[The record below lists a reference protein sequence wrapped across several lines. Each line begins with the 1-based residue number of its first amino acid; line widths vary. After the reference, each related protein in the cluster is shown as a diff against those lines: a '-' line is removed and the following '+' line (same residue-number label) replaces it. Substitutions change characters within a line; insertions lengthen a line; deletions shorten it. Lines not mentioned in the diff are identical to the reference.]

1 MQRGRNPLINCTAS
15 SGIITLH
22 IIANA
27 KSAKKAEKIAQD
39 DETKIQEILGEIVF
53 GKNEETLTEVV
64 GAKLCELGKTL
75 AVAESCTG
83 GALAKSL
90 TDIPGSSQ
98 YFTYGWVT
106 YSNESKIRELGI
118 DAHLIEHEGAV
129 SEAVAHAM
137 AAGAKKKSGSAYSIG
152 ITGIAGP
159 GGGSVQKPVGLVYIC
174 VDGEEDCEIKRFVFP
189 YSRKAMRERT
199 VNTALNIL
207 RLKLNIV
214 QKQALLQ
221 AIKQSKTSDKRL
233 GQILIETNLI
243 DEETLAK
250 ALAKQFGYH
259 FIDIESSEIDPE
271 SLKLIPEDLIKKHNI
286 LPLGMENGKMKLIIS
301 DPLDLEAMDA
311 VRFRLNTELDCY
323 VASYKGIQ
331 SFIQNSMQEAKLE
344 QDDRLKH
351 SIDST
356 TAELADITPD
366 LQAQLL
372 AGGET
377 GSDDGPIV
385 RLVNLI
391 IDNAYFMRASD
402 IHVEPMADRVRIRY
416 RVDGVCLEKDNIP
429 KNMQAPLIARL
440 KILSGMD
447 IAEKRLPQDGRIKRE
462 IGGQDIDFRVSSLP
476 AYHGPSVVLRILR
489 PDAVNI
495 GIEALGFE
503 HDDHQRFQQII
514 KRPNGIFLV
523 TGPTGSGK
531 TTTLYAALQELN
543 RPDKKIITAE
553 DPVEYNFDGMNQCQ
567 VKTEINLSFD
577 RILRS
582 MLRQAPNIILVG
594 EIRDGLVADI
604 AIQAALTGHLVF
616 STLHTNDA
624 PSAITRLI
632 DMGVKPFLVASSIQA
647 IMAQRLVRVICSKC
661 KTVDDNPDPHALH
674 MLNITPEDIKKNAIY
689 KGTGCSQCQQT
700 GYKGRL
706 GIFEMFEMNSELR
719 ELAFARAPT
728 TELRKAAQ
736 ASGMRNL
743 VGDGKIKVFKGITT
757 PQEVARIA
765 QTEGALVE

>member
-1 MQRGRNPLINCTAS
+1 M
-15 SGIITLH
+15 
-22 IIANA
+22 
-27 KSAKKAEKIAQD
+27 AKKRKH
-39 DETKIQEILGEIVF
+39 LGEILYRA
-53 GKNEETLTEVV
+53 GKVE
-64 GAKLCELGKTL
+64 
-75 AVAESCTG
+75 
-83 GALAKSL
+83 
-90 TDIPGSSQ
+90 
-98 YFTYGWVT
+98 
-106 YSNESKIRELGI
+106 
-118 DAHLIEHEGAV
+118 
-129 SEAVAHAM
+129 
-137 AAGAKKKSGSAYSIG
+137 
-152 ITGIAGP
+152 
-159 GGGSVQKPVGLVYIC
+159 
-174 VDGEEDCEIKRFVFP
+174 
-189 YSRKAMRERT
+189 
-199 VNTALNIL
+199 
-207 RLKLNIV
+207 
-214 QKQALLQ
+214 KQALLQ

-233 GQILIETNLI
+233 GQILLDANLI
-243 DEETLAK
+243 DGETLAK
-250 ALAKQFGYH
+250 ALSKQFGYH
-259 FIDIESSEIDPE
+259 YVDMLDTDIDPE
-271 SLKLIPEDLIKKHNI
+271 TLKLIPEDLIKKHNI
-286 LPLGMENGKMKLIIS
+286 LPLGMENGKLKLIIS

-311 VRFRLNTELDCY
+311 VRFRLNSELDY
-323 VASYKGIQ
+323 HVASFQGILTFIQ
-331 SFIQNSMQEAKLE
+331 STMQEAKRE
-344 QDDRLKH
+344 EDERLKH
-351 SIDST
+351 SIDT
-356 TAELADITPD
+356 TAAELAELTPD
-366 LQAQLL
+366 LQAQIL
-372 AGGET
+372 AGIDGS
-377 GSDDGPIV
+377 SDDGPVV

-447 IAEKRLPQDGRIKRE
+447 IAEKRLPQDGRIKKE

-503 HDDHQRFQQII
+503 HDNYEHFQKII
-514 KRPNGIFLV
+514 KRPTGIFLV

-543 RPDKKIITAE
+543 RPDKKIITVE

-567 VKTEINLSFD
+567 VRTEIELSFD
-577 RILRS
+577 KILRS

-594 EIRDGLVADI
+594 EIRDGIVADI

-661 KTVDDNPDPHALH
+661 KVVDDNPDPHSLH
-674 MLNITPEDIKKNAIY
+674 MLNITPEDTKKHPIY
-689 KGTGCSQCQQT
+689 KGSGCSQCQQT

-706 GIFEMFEMNSELR
+706 GIFEMFELNTELR

-728 TELRKAAQ
+728 TELRKAAV
-736 ASGMRNL
+736 ASGMRTL
-743 VGDGKIKVFKGITT
+743 VQDGKVKVFKGITS

-765 QTEGALVE
+765 QAEGIMVE